1 MFRFHWKSAKLETN
15 GILQCSL
22 SIPSSVKVHIVNEI
36 RKRRLVKR
44 FKVSKL
50 TDGDGIAA
58 KLTFLRK
65 HSQQIVIFKE
75 NFVFAFKELRK
86 EKKAKRS

>member
-65 HSQQIVIFKE
+65 HSHFQREFCIRIERITQRNHV
-75 NFVFAFKELRK
+75 NL
-86 EKKAKRS
+86 